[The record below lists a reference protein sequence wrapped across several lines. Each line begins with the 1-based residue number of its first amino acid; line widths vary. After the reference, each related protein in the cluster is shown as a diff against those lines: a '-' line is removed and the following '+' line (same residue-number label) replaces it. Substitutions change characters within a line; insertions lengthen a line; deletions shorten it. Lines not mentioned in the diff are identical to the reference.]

1 MLSVEWVAVLVA
13 IVAVGVTITAAVV
26 TGFRRL
32 NDRIDAGLSEA
43 AQERAAGFAD
53 AAQERAAGF
62 ADAAQERAAG
72 FADAAQKRATG
83 FADAARERAEI
94 RERLARLE
102 GTLDVL
108 RSYFAPRQ
116 HDEGAA

>member
-62 ADAAQERAAG
+62 AE
-72 FADAAQKRATG
+72 AAQKRATG

>member
-1 MLSVEWVAVLVA
+1 MSVEWITVLVA
-13 IVAVGVTITAAVV
+13 VVAVGITTTAAVV

-32 NDRIDAGLSEA
+32 NDRINEGLAEAARERAAGFAEA
-43 AQERAAGFAD
+43 AQKRTAGFAD

-62 ADAAQERAAG
+62 AE
-72 FADAAQKRATG
+72 
-83 FADAARERAEI
+83 AARERAEI

-116 HDEGAA
+116 RDEGAA